1 MCSSVAKFFSF
12 ANSKRALTSS
22 EAVMYRAWVTKMSK
36 SFHLKE
42 VHHLVGRVLG
52 IKTSK

>member
-1 MCSSVAKFFSF
+1 MCSSVAFFSF
-12 ANSKRALTSS
+12 ANSKRTLSYL
-22 EAVMYRAWVTKMSK
+22 EAAMHRAWVTKMSK
-36 SFHLKE
+36 FCHLKE

>member
-1 MCSSVAKFFSF
+1 MCSSVANFFSF
-12 ANSKRALTSS
+12 ANSKRTLTYS
-22 EAVMYRAWVTKMSK
+22 EAAMHRAWVTTMSK

-52 IKTSK
+52 TKTSK